1 VHLLVDDGI
10 RNIKGGMESSDPSI
24 AKESMAPPSAQ
35 KRPAPVVA
43 KAITSDNQE
52 DERDTKR
59 LKAGP
64 PDYGTQAYWEERY
77 VRQLGS
83 PPAESEPAEDNAP
96 PAQDEDTLP
105 YHAWYF
111 TYADLR
117 PLILPLIVG
126 GRNDV
131 YNIMQEAERADEES
145 DADIDDGDTAT
156 TVIEESPRSETTE
169 GAGPSDQPLFEESI
183 EQTEESDEDDAV
195 VEDDGFIEVE
205 EGEQED
211 DDEEEED
218 PVEREGLSQNGPISI
233 VEIGCGDV
241 PLGAGLALELKELE
255 EKTGAPAAS
264 IVKQILCTDYSPTVV
279 EAMKAQYRPF
289 DESIKRPKHSADIG
303 DIPLEFAEADA
314 RQLPAANRSVHLILE
329 KGTLDAMLSD
339 EKDGISNCIQIIRE
353 SARVLAMDGYIF
365 LVSHVNAHTEG
376 GSDWLQEVVVEGLQN
391 GDSDAAWII
400 EVHGNAEIR
409 DDLPGVP
416 SGSPG
421 PAVYIIR
428 KKERKDGEDS
438 MDRSD
443 NATIPVKFY
452 SY

>member
-1 VHLLVDDGI
+1 
-10 RNIKGGMESSDPSI
+10 MESSGTNI
-24 AKESMAPPSAQ
+24 AKESMAPPSTE
-35 KRPAPVVA
+35 KRPAAVLA
-43 KAITSDNQE
+43 EATTGDNQE
-52 DERDTKR
+52 DEREAKR
-59 LKAGP
+59 LKSGA
-64 PDYGTQAYWEERY
+64 PDYGTQSYWEERY

-83 PPAESEPAEDNAP
+83 PPAEPEVAEDKAP
-96 PAQDEDTLP
+96 PAQEETLP

-145 DADIDDGDTAT
+145 AAGNDGDTAT
-156 TVIEESPRSETTE
+156 TVIAESPRSETTE
-169 GAGPSDQPLFEESI
+169 GAAPSDESPFEEHVKL
-183 EQTEESDEDDAV
+183 TEESDEEDEDELE
-195 VEDDGFIEVE
+195 EDDGFIEIE
-205 EGEQED
+205 EGEEDEED
-211 DDEEEED
+211 DDEAEEED

-241 PLGAGLALELKELE
+241 PLGAGLALELNELE

-279 EAMKAQYRPF
+279 EEMKAQYRPF
-289 DESIKRPKHSADIG
+289 DELTKRPKCSAGIG

-314 RQLPAANRSVHLILE
+314 RQLPAADRSFHLVLE

-339 EKDGISNCIQIIRE
+339 KKDGLSNCIQIVRE

-365 LVSHVNAHTEG
+365 LVSHLNAHTES
-376 GSDWLQEVVVEGLQN
+376 GSSWLQEVVVEGLQS
-391 GDSDAAWII
+391 GDSDAAWTI

-428 KKERKDGEDS
+428 KKEKKDGEDS
-438 MDRSD
+438 IDALG